1 VDFQSAKQ
9 QAASRAPTQAIRLM
23 AMFRRFSNSLFPERR
38 SWQKQPH
45 PKTTP
50 DFFGAMN
57 ADPQRVAF
65 RCRQARHLPP
75 HPPWELAVSGCG
87 KAKHRWAGD
96 WFCGTLCIASDAG
109 MEKIVRRFHS
119 FAEAERADLEYWSQ
133 RTGEERLAALLD
145 LIQPENP
152 DEAVIER
159 SVRVYPLARQG
170 GS

>member
-75 HPPWELAVSGCG
+75 HPPWGIGRVGVWESETPLGGWIVL
-87 KAKHRWAGD
+87 WYVV
-96 WFCGTLCIASDAG
+96 LASDAG

>member
-1 VDFQSAKQ
+1 MGHFGVWES
-9 QAASRAPTQAIRLM
+9 
-23 AMFRRFSNSLFPERR
+23 E
-38 SWQKQPH
+38 
-45 PKTTP
+45 TP
-50 DFFGAMN
+50 LGGWI
-57 ADPQRVAF
+57 V
-65 RCRQARHLPP
+65 L
-75 HPPWELAVSGCG
+75 WYVVLAG
-87 KAKHRWAGD
+87 
-96 WFCGTLCIASDAG
+96 DAG